1 VPILMATKK
10 SHTYKDITLD
20 FVPNPV
26 TGDLGVLKNERA
38 IMRSVRNLVQTRIR
52 ERFYSD
58 VGSEVSDLL
67 FGFCDVATGG
77 VIADEVRTLLA
88 TFEPRIANIT
98 VNATPRPDLNE
109 YEMLINY
116 EIVGQE
122 RAVQGFEF
130 ILEATR

>member
-1 VPILMATKK
+1 MAAK
-10 SHTYKDITLD
+10 SRGYKDISLD
-20 FVPNPV
+20 FQPNPV
-26 TGDLGVLKNERA
+26 TGDLNVLKNERA
-38 IMRSVRNLVQTRIR
+38 VMRSVRNLVQTRTK
-52 ERFYSD
+52 ERFYDDIGSD
-58 VGSEVSDLL
+58 VYDLL

>member
-1 VPILMATKK
+1 MATKK

-67 FGFCDVATGG
+67 FGFCDIATGG

-88 TFEPRIANIT
+88 TYEPRIAN
-98 VNATPRPDLNE
+98 VAVVATPRPDLNE

>member
-1 VPILMATKK
+1 MAVNR
-10 SHTYKDITLD
+10 SHSYKDITLD

>member
-1 VPILMATKK
+1 MAVNR
-10 SHTYKDITLD
+10 SHSYKEITLD

-38 IMRSVRNLVQTRIR
+38 IMRSVRNLVQTRIK

-77 VIADEVRTLLA
+77 VIADEVRSLIA
-88 TFEPRIANIT
+88 TFEPRVANVSVT
-98 VNATPRPDLNE
+98 ATPRPDLNE
-109 YEMLINY
+109 YEMEINY
-116 EIVGQE
+116 QIVGE
-122 RAVQGFEF
+122 PKGIQGFQF

>member
-1 VPILMATKK
+1 MATKK

-67 FGFCDVATGG
+67 FGFCAVSYTHL
-77 VIADEVRTLLA
+77 TLP
-88 TFEPRIANIT
+88 TKRI
-98 VNATPRPDLNE
+98 V
-109 YEMLINY
+109 
-116 EIVGQE
+116 
-122 RAVQGFEF
+122 
-130 ILEATR
+130 